1 MSKTVA
7 VIGASRDRRKFGNKA
22 LRAFQHQGYEVIPI
36 NPGQTFIE
44 GLKCYPSVL
53 AVPGSID
60 LATFYVPAEIGQQV
74 IGEVAEKH
82 IDEVWLNPGS
92 GQTGARRARRSAGAP
107 SDPPVQYYQNRRGSL
122 RVLKSGEVTHDTV

>member
-82 IDEVWLNPGS
+82 IDEVWLN
-92 GQTGARRARRSAGAP
+92 QGADRPELVARAEALGLRPILQCSIIKIGEDPSA
-107 SDPPVQYYQNRRGSL
+107 Y
-122 RVLKSGEVTHDTV
+122 